1 MPSPSSASENAQADE
16 RVDTAD
22 ATRHKRLA
30 RRRRDVPW
38 PRTAHI
44 NCPCCRRCGV
54 GGSVPPPRRDL
65 LLSHMVLF
73 FLRRCPL
80 HLKEG
85 AGGWALIWRD
95 RHRPRLG
102 LPLGSAQK
110 REKGRQNSWL
120 AGVRRTNGRS
130 ATRRRA
136 TTTRIAS
143 NPSVSIICSPSFSRG
158 PQRQIN
164 HLQRTGHRPAP
175 RRCRRFSRMAS
186 RAASKPDLLAASL
199 QWRQS
204 DQLAADAT
212 LRRDSNPA

>member
-38 PRTAHI
+38 PRKAHI

-54 GGSVPPPRRDL
+54 RGSLPPPRRDL

-85 AGGWALIWRD
+85 AGGWALIWRH

-130 ATRRRA
+130 ATRRTKVPLPKAVAERS
-136 TTTRIAS
+136 AS
-143 NPSVSIICSPSFSRG
+143 EQRKRKNESLVTSGCVDGDLVKKHSAEALRGSI
-158 PQRQIN
+158 
-164 HLQRTGHRPAP
+164 
-175 RRCRRFSRMAS
+175 
-186 RAASKPDLLAASL
+186 
-199 QWRQS
+199 
-204 DQLAADAT
+204 
-212 LRRDSNPA
+212 LR

>member
-54 GGSVPPPRRDL
+54 RGSLPPPRRDL

-85 AGGWALIWRD
+85 AGGWALICRY

-143 NPSVSIICSPSFSRG
+143 NPSVSIICSPSFPRG

-175 RRCRRFSRMAS
+175 QRCRRFSRMAS
-186 RAASKPDLLAASL
+186 RAASNAIRP
-199 QWRQS
+199 
-204 DQLAADAT
+204 
-212 LRRDSNPA
+212 LRGRVPERG

>member
-1 MPSPSSASENAQADE
+1 MY
-16 RVDTAD
+16 V
-22 ATRHKRLA
+22 A
-30 RRRRDVPW
+30 RSRRQDG
-38 PRTAHI
+38 I
-44 NCPCCRRCGV
+44 CCSLTWCF
-54 GGSVPPPRRDL
+54 
-65 LLSHMVLF
+65 F

-143 NPSVSIICSPSFSRG
+143 NPSVSIICSPSFPRG

>member
-16 RVDTAD
+16 RVDTTD

-54 GGSVPPPRRDL
+54 CGSLPPPRRDL

-85 AGGWALIWRD
+85 AGGRALIWRD
-95 RHRPRLG
+95 RNRPRLG

-110 REKGRQNSWL
+110 REKGRQKRIWDLRSLFANIT
-120 AGVRRTNGRS
+120 AATVGDRRGGEPGS
-130 ATRRRA
+130 S
-136 TTTRIAS
+136 S
-143 NPSVSIICSPSFSRG
+143 NPSVPSSARHHC
-158 PQRQIN
+158 PAA
-164 HLQRTGHRPAP
+164 LTG
-175 RRCRRFSRMAS
+175 
-186 RAASKPDLLAASL
+186 K
-199 QWRQS
+199 
-204 DQLAADAT
+204 
-212 LRRDSNPA
+212 

>member
-16 RVDTAD
+16 RVDTTD

-54 GGSVPPPRRDL
+54 RGSLPPPRRDL

-85 AGGWALIWRD
+85 AGGWALMWRD

-143 NPSVSIICSPSFSRG
+143 NPSVSIICSPSFPRG

-164 HLQRTGHRPAP
+164 HLQPLRAFAFPGGPAP
-175 RRCRRFSRMAS
+175 RALFDGFSS
-186 RAASKPDLLAASL
+186 
-199 QWRQS
+199 
-204 DQLAADAT
+204 
-212 LRRDSNPA
+212 